1 MPLAANALT
10 TVAAVRRQLG
20 RSSFAATA
28 EETAEHEAN
37 INAFSNAI
45 AGYTSRRFA
54 PPENAVAKSF
64 RYDGSGYLNLAP
76 YELRAASLVEYGGDG
91 GGSWLALTAPH
102 FRLEPRGGDHL
113 TGTFLWVSLP
123 RMGRGAFPVQAPT
136 PFDLE
141 VRITGD
147 YGPATVPPDVE
158 LACRIAAANAYRN
171 PDGRGSG
178 GGGDEFG
185 EEDFGAERPGVG
197 LSLPQDARAL
207 LGPYIRTG
215 L

>member
-20 RSSFAATA
+20 RGSFAATTD
-28 EETAEHEAN
+28 ETDEHEDN
-37 INAFSNAI
+37 INAYSNAI
-45 AGYTSRRFA
+45 AAYTSRRFA
-54 PPENAVAKSF
+54 PPENAVAKTF

-76 YELRAASLVEYGGDG
+76 FELRGAPTLVEYGTEFEGTPVTI
-91 GGSWLALTAPH
+91 TARDY
-102 FRLEPRGGDHL
+102 RLEPRGGDHL
-113 TGTFLWVSLP
+113 TGTYLWLSLP
-123 RMGRGAFPVQAPT
+123 RMGRGSFPHSSPT

-147 YGPATVPPDVE
+147 WGPSAVPADVE

-171 PDGRGSG
+171 PDGRGA
-178 GGGDEFG
+178 GDEDFG

-207 LGPYIRTG
+207 LGPYVRTG